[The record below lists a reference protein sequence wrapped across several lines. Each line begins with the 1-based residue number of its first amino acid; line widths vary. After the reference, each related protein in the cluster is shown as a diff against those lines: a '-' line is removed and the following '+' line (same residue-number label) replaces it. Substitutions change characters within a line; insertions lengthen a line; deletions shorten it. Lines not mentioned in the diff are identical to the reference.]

1 MGIEGMALPV
11 QRHEVHILT
20 ASFQFSGQL
29 EVVGALLN
37 FINDLNRDSFSLY
50 DANLTPLTPGSPLK
64 GIFRPHVVV
73 RRPYIAFLYF
83 ASAETRAS
91 LKLLARHELLVAY
104 TPIAVCRGRFHM
116 SSEANLRDFLD
127 VSQGSLL
134 AVTEARLFPLVEFP
148 APFPLDAELLMMGR
162 AQLQS
167 YHPA

>member
-1 MGIEGMALPV
+1 MALPI
-11 QRHEVHILT
+11 QRHKVHILT

-37 FINDLNRDSFSLY
+37 FINDPARDSLSLY

-73 RRPYIAFLYF
+73 RRPYVVFLCF

-91 LKLLARHELLVAY
+91 LQLLARHESLVAY
-104 TPIAVCRGRFHM
+104 TPIAVCRGQFHM
-116 SSEANLRDFLD
+116 SAEANLRDFLD
-127 VSQGSLL
+127 TSQSGLL

-148 APFPLDAELLMMGR
+148 APFPTEAELLMVGR

-167 YHPA
+167 YHSA